1 MVSCWL
7 LTSSFRGMGG
17 QGQAPSKTT
26 ATSPRGA
33 EVGETEAMG
42 ETEAVGGEFNSGKQ
56 QRCRQVMVN

>member
-1 MVSCWL
+1 
-7 LTSSFRGMGG
+7 MGG

-26 ATSPRGA
+26 ATSPCGA

-42 ETEAVGGEFNSGKQ
+42 ETQPVGGEFNSGKQ

>member
-1 MVSCWL
+1 
-7 LTSSFRGMGG
+7 MGG